1 MEYKEFEY
9 HVEQTAHPSGW
20 KWTVFLGATKTRTGR
35 SPTRAH
41 AVLDA
46 QHTIDR
52 VVRSSD
58 SELS

>member
-9 HVEQTAHPSGW
+9 HVEQTANPSGW
-20 KWTVFLGATKTRTGR
+20 KWTVFLGATKTRSGR

-58 SELS
+58 NELS